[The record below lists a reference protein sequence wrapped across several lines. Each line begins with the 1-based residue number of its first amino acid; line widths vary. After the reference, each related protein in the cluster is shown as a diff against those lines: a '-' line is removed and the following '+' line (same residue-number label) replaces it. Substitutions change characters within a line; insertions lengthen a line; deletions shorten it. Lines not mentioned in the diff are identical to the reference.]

1 MAAAVRSVSSG
12 RSSTTNVTVNK
23 PTGLVDGDLLVA
35 IAWSD
40 DSLVHPAAPAG
51 WTQQGTTQSQSGI
64 GVGKVWRQVA
74 ASEPASESWT
84 VTGGNSA
91 SIIWVLAIT
100 GFDTTTPFDIS
111 PTWTQN
117 ATASTTRT
125 ALAVSPTGTDSL
137 LVVSFWSLPNFTVAD
152 SYTTPTGMTEHGDQG
167 DAAGASY
174 ASSNLDSQQ
183 LSASGTTGT
192 RVSTTAA
199 SGKWM
204 GVSFA
209 IKSAAVAATAPKQ
222 LFRPF

>member
-1 MAAAVRSVSSG
+1 MAASVKDVSSG
-12 RSSTTNVTVNK
+12 RSSTGNVTINK
-23 PTGLVDGDLLVA
+23 PATLADGDLLVA
-35 IAWSD
+35 VAWSD
-40 DSLVHPAAPAG
+40 DSLVNPVPPAG
-51 WTQQGTTQSQSGI
+51 WTQQGTSQSQTGI

-74 ASEPASESWT
+74 ASEPASETWT

-125 ALAVSPTGTDSL
+125 ALAVSPTGTTSL

-174 ASSNLDSQQ
+174 ASSSIYSQQ

-192 RVSTTAA
+192 RVSTSTA

-204 GVSFA
+204 GVTFA
-209 IKSAAVAATAPKQ
+209 INSAASASSPRR

>member
-1 MAAAVRSVSSG
+1 MAASVKDVSSG

-23 PTGLVDGDLLVA
+23 PATLADGDLMVA

-40 DSLVHPAAPAG
+40 DSLVHPTAPAG
-51 WTQQGTTQSQSGI
+51 WVQQGTTQSQSGI
-64 GVGKVWRQVA
+64 GVGKVWRQIA
-74 ASEPASESWT
+74 SSEPSSESWT

-100 GFDTTTPFDIS
+100 GFDTATPFDIS

-125 ALAVSPTGTDSL
+125 ALAVSPTGTTSL
-137 LVVSFWSLPNFTVAD
+137 LVVSFWSLPNFAGTD
-152 SYTTPTGMTEHGDQG
+152 SYSTPTGMTEHGDQG
-167 DAAGASY
+167 DAAGSSY

-192 RVSTTAA
+192 RVSTTAV

-209 IKSAAVAATAPKQ
+209 INSAAASSPRR